1 MGVDIA
7 PGMAREGMLRE
18 KLVASGFVES
28 TPTIQREPRT
38 KTGTAKSSMP

>member
-7 PGMAREGMLRE
+7 PGTPREGMLRE
-18 KLVASGFVES
+18 NLAASGFVES

-38 KTGTAKSSMP
+38 KTGTAGPSMP